1 MISLKSAQQELEELS
16 GNMEIPEKS
25 RIYVNF
31 VLLIAFIVV
40 LLSFVIPLFWINGVN
55 PNIGTDSATQIGLQ
69 TVPTI
74 INGITTSTSI
84 IVGLSATILGIMI
97 RDLLQNNEKAKF
109 VMLIFMGIAIIY
121 SLLNIYQAYYQL
133 SFVTINS
140 FIQAWKDALSGLVS
154 SFAVLFSIFLVF
166 IYIRVN
172 PKPNRPNTPI
182 NPSPNPIPPS
192 QPPSQE
198 TKKDD
203 DNKTVNITINM
214 E

>member
-1 MISLKSAQQELEELS
+1 
-16 GNMEIPEKS
+16 MEIPEKS

>member
-1 MISLKSAQQELEELS
+1 
-16 GNMEIPEKS
+16 MEIPEKS

-97 RDLLQNNEKAKF
+97 RDLLQNNEKAKI

-166 IYIRVN
+166 INIRVN

>member
-1 MISLKSAQQELEELS
+1 
-16 GNMEIPEKS
+16 MEIPEKS

-40 LLSFVIPLFWINGVN
+40 LLSFVIPLFWINGIN
-55 PNIGTDSATQIGLQ
+55 PNIGPDSATQIGLQ

-203 DNKTVNITINM
+203 GNKTVNITINM